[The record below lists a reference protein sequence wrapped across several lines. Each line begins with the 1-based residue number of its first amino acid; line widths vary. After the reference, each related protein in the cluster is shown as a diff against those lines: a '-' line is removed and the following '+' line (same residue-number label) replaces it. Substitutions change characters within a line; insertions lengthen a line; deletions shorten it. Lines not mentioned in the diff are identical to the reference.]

1 MHCSN
6 IPGYFSQ
13 IPSKIGYGTDDDV
26 EYVEFDAN
34 DNHGWVTVPESS
46 GWGLPSLPGLPS
58 GLPSIP
64 GNIVKAQ
71 VRKYLSNVKSY
82 YNLNV
87 FRRVWVSGLSML
99 TVDWQQADKSDT

>member
-1 MHCSN
+1 M
-6 IPGYFSQ
+6 
-13 IPSKIGYGTDDDV
+13 

-46 GWGLPSLPGLPS
+46 GWGLPSLPGLP

-71 VRKYLSNVKSY
+71 VRKYLFDPMGY

-87 FRRVWVSGLSML
+87 FRRVWVLGLSML
-99 TVDWQQADKSDT
+99 TVDWQQEDKSDT